1 MAPSLAPRPESVPA
15 VPTPSSLTVMHIPGA
30 TPEEADAYWL
40 REVYQGD
47 RLPQLTLRAVLLG
60 SALGIIT
67 CATNLYAGL
76 KIGPSFGVAVTA
88 GLLAYAT
95 HGALRRLTPR
105 LAGMPLS
112 PLELCCAQAVA
123 SAAGYATGGA
133 LVSVQGAYLL
143 TTGHHPP
150 AWVLVPWTF
159 VLSALGVFFA
169 VPLKRQFVDREQLPF
184 PTGTAAAVTV
194 RSLHATGHE
203 ARPRLRALGLGG
215 LVSGLVTLGR
225 DALGS
230 IPSAFPFA
238 GTLGGVPLER
248 LGFALETSLLPVGA
262 GALLGLR
269 ITASLFLGALL
280 VHGLVAPRLFAA
292 GVLPS
297 EGGIQDMLTWSLW
310 PGAAALTTSSLL
322 RFALQGKALGRAW
335 RGLLS
340 LRAATPQPVD
350 ALQVPRGW
358 VVGGIAVLTP
368 AAVWLAFTGF
378 GVPVPHATL
387 AVAMS
392 FFLCLISCRVT
403 GETDAT
409 PVGALGQV
417 TQLTYGALLPRNVEA
432 NLVTA
437 GITVNTASSAAD
449 LLSDLK
455 TGHLLGANPRRQFL
469 AQLLGT
475 GVGAAAAVPLFYL
488 LVPAPSAL
496 GGEHFPAA
504 AAFATASLSE
514 VLSSGVSGL
523 SPSLRMAG
531 AWAALGAAVLTLAEQ
546 FLPERARR
554 WVPSPLGMGLACLLP
569 ASTSFGLFLGGLATE
584 AVRRLKP
591 SAVEGRVVPLAAGLI
606 AGEGLVGVAIIGV
619 QSF

>member
-1 MAPSLAPRPESVPA
+1 MASSPSPSPA
-15 VPTPSSLTVMHIPGA
+15 PTPASLTVLRIPGA

-60 SALGIIT
+60 SGLGAIM

-76 KIGPSFGVAVTA
+76 KVGPSFGVAVTA
-88 GLLAYAT
+88 GLLAFAT
-95 HGALRRLTPR
+95 HGALRRLAPG
-105 LAGMPLS
+105 LAGGPLS

-150 AWVLVPWTF
+150 AWVLLPWTF
-159 VLSALGVFFA
+159 VLSALGVLFA
-169 VPLKRQFVDREQLPF
+169 VPFKRQFVDREQLPF

-215 LVSGLVTLGR
+215 LVSGVVTLGR
-225 DALGS
+225 DALER
-230 IPSAFPFA
+230 IPYALAFPGA
-238 GTLGGVPLER
+238 LGGVPLER

-269 ITASLFLGALL
+269 ITASLCLGALL
-280 VHGLVAPRLFAA
+280 MHGLVGPHVFASGLLPA
-292 GVLPS
+292 G
-297 EGGIQDMLTWSLW
+297 GGLQDLLTWSLW

-322 RFALQGKALGRAW
+322 RFALQARALKRAW
-335 RGLLS
+335 QGLRS
-340 LRAATPQPVD
+340 LRGSVPQPVD
-350 ALQVPRGW
+350 ALQVPRRW
-358 VVGGIAVLTP
+358 LVGGIAVLAL

-378 GVPVPHATL
+378 GVPVPHAAL
-387 AVAMS
+387 AVVLS

-403 GETDAT
+403 GETDVT
-409 PVGALGQV
+409 PVGSLGQV
-417 TQLTYGALLPRNVEA
+417 TQLTYGALLPRNVVA

-437 GITVNTASSAAD
+437 GITVNTASAAAD

-475 GVGAAAAVPLFYL
+475 GVGAVAAVPLFYL
-488 LVPAPSAL
+488 LVPDRSAL
-496 GGEHFPAA
+496 GGLHFPAA
-504 AAFATASLSE
+504 AAFTTASLSQ

-523 SPSLRMAG
+523 SSDLRLAG
-531 AWAALGAAVLTLAEQ
+531 AWAALGAVVLTLAEHL
-546 FLPERARR
+546 LPERARR

-569 ASTSFGLFLGGLATE
+569 ASTSFGLFLGGLAAE
-584 AVRRLKP
+584 AVRRLCP
-591 SAVEGRVVPLAAGLI
+591 SAVEGRVLPLAAGLI
-606 AGEGLVGVAIIGV
+606 AGEGLVGVAIVGL
-619 QSF
+619 QSL